1 MSPKELREKIAKGEI
16 KDQTSGMALGYA
28 QANLVILPKEYA
40 KDFETFCALNPKPC
54 PLLEIVHG
62 KFTQKIAKNAN
73 IYTDIPKYFI
83 YENGVKTK
91 ETYDV
96 SEYYNDDLV
105 GFLLGCSFS
114 FEEALLENGLE
125 IRHISQKRNVPM
137 YKTNIACKS
146 AGVFSGEMV
155 VSMHPFTPNDAK
167 KASEITANYPLVH
180 GAPVQIDNAKE
191 IGIGDILKADFGD
204 DPIIKEGE
212 IPVFWACGVTPQ
224 NVIMKAK
231 LPFVITHAPGH
242 MFISDIL
249 NSSLKS

>member
-1 MSPKELREKIAKGEI
+1 MNPKELREKIAKGEI
-16 KDQTSGMALGYA
+16 KEQTSGMALGYA

-40 KDFETFCALNPKPC
+40 KDFQTFCMLNPKPC

-83 YENGVKTK
+83 YENGIKTK
-91 ETYDV
+91 EAYDI
-96 SEYYNDDLV
+96 SEYYNDDLI

-114 FEEALLENGLE
+114 FEEALLEKGLE
-125 IRHISQKRNVPM
+125 IRHISNKCNVP
-137 YKTNIACKS
+137 I
-146 AGVFSGEMV
+146 
-155 VSMHPFTPNDAK
+155 TPDNAK
-167 KASEITANYPLVH
+167 KAKEITANFPLVH
-180 GAPVQIDNAKE
+180 GAPVQIGNAKE
-191 IGIGDILKADFGD
+191 IGINNILKADFGD

-249 NSSLKS
+249 NSSLKY